1 MKKNKFNN
9 IKGITLVEILI
20 GVVVSSIMMAAMY
33 TSYSVVNNSY
43 SQVTDRAKISQTG
56 RDIIG
61 MLIRDIRMA
70 GFKYFGDNIKTSN
83 EHIPILITK
92 STTVGKCC
100 DQLDIVYGSIKYD
113 VNNPPHTFVRY
124 KITYLG
130 KPSTIIDKKVSVSTS
145 TGSPKYIDAFA
156 IYKSKK
162 KWNKNTNSW
171 DDPNLDSND
180 ATYPD
185 QLIVDYV
192 QDMEFIPIGEDG
204 LKISPP
210 PTPTNAN
217 KEKIFKIKVVDIIIT
232 TRSTKPFYKS
242 NITKTILALGDSNRN
257 ITKTDKYLRDS
268 IIVSAHA
275 RNLGLQ

>member
-9 IKGITLVEILI
+9 IKGITLAEILI
-20 GVVVSSIMMAAMY
+20 GIVVSSIMMIAMY
-33 TSYSVVNNSY
+33 TSYNVVNNSY

-92 STTVGKCC
+92 SVTVGSCC
-100 DQLDIVYGSIKYD
+100 DQIDIVYGSIEYD
-113 VNNPPHTFVRY
+113 KDATPHNTFVRY

-130 KPSTIIDKKVSVSTS
+130 KPSTIIDKKTSATAGSTN
-145 TGSPKYIDAFA
+145 YIDAFA

-162 KWNKNTNSW
+162 KWNSNANNW
-171 DDPNLDSND
+171 YDPSTDSNK
-180 ATYPD
+180 ATYSD

-192 QDMEFIPIGEDG
+192 QDMEFIAIGEDG

-210 PTPTNAN
+210 PTYTNAN
-217 KEKIFKIKVVDIIIT
+217 KEKVFKIKVVDIIIT

-242 NITKTILALGDSNRN
+242 NITKTILALGDSTRN
-257 ITKTDKYLRDS
+257 ITTTDKYLRDS

>member
-9 IKGITLVEILI
+9 IKGITLAEILI
-20 GVVVSSIMMAAMY
+20 GIVVSSIMMIAMY

-61 MLIRDIRMA
+61 MLVRDIRMA
-70 GFKYFGDNIKTSN
+70 GYKYFGDNIKTSN

-92 STTVGKCC
+92 SITTGDCC
-100 DQLDIVYGSIKYD
+100 DQIDIVYGSIEYD
-113 VNNPPHTFVRY
+113 KDATPPNTFVRY

-130 KPSTIIDKKVSVSTS
+130 KPSTIIDKKTSATAGSTN
-145 TGSPKYIDAFA
+145 YIDAFA

-162 KWNKNTNSW
+162 KWDTNTNSW
-171 DDPNLDSND
+171 DDPSLDSD
-180 ATYPD
+180 EATYPD

-192 QDMEFIPIGEDG
+192 QDMEFIAIGEDG

-210 PTPTNAN
+210 PTYTNAN
-217 KEKIFKIKVVDIIIT
+217 KEKVFKIKVVDIIIT

-242 NITKTILALGDSNRN
+242 NITKTILALGDSTRN
-257 ITKTDKYLRDS
+257 ITTTDKYLRDS